1 LEEKKMRTKHIGKKT
16 PVTILVASIGVALQL
31 SAYTAAA
38 QEIQKTTAPA
48 QKATVQ
54 DKKTPTQQATAQET
68 SPPVPVE
75 GAPEFE
81 TIVVQGIRQTQRTS
95 NEVKRESDII
105 LDALVSDEIGASPDL
120 SVGETLERI
129 TGVSADRFKGSASEI
144 SVRGLGPF
152 LGFSTFNGREVSS
165 GSGDRAVSFQQF
177 PSDIVNGVVVY
188 KSQRANLVEGGVS
201 GIIDLQTV
209 QPLDYGKKRFQ
220 LDLRGS
226 YNEYQDRVQGD
237 NGLGFRGSVSGI
249 TQWDTSIGRIGAAIG
264 YSHIDSSAPEDFYTA
279 SSSFRPCNSINTAPT
294 AVSGGTAG
302 VNCSYSAASTNP
314 VYFVGN
320 GYTFRQLSTVDD
332 REALVGAVQW
342 RPNTHWNINL
352 DFQASTRQSIEDRHD
367 LNLAE
372 GRRGIA
378 PTEIADNGALLTW
391 RGNSVLDNINTIR
404 NREEDYFGGGLNIE
418 WRALDNLVLST
429 DVSYSK
435 TEREQLDLSAR
446 LRSNTLVGAGGR
458 VAYSFDQRT
467 GFPTFITVTP
477 VDLDNAGLFTTGA
490 FARRQ
495 AESREDEIRAVR
507 FDARLNIAEG
517 WFSKLEAGLRY
528 SDHDRVTDLSNN
540 NNLETIGAVA
550 TAAGQSACAL
560 AFPQE
565 DWGRNSGTNISSWAV
580 FDTRCLY
587 RNFTGFDDLGPLADS
602 RSADDINVNEK
613 TMAAYFL
620 ANFTGELGSVP
631 YTGNFGLRAARTNIS
646 STGFRGNFNVTIS
659 AGSIVLVPIAGSFS
673 PVNIKNEFTDILPSA
688 NVSFELRPDL
698 LLRGAAYRAMARPNI
713 EDMGAGRTFVLDAS
727 GTTIADAIGGV
738 SGGNPRLE
746 PLLSNNF
753 DLSLEW
759 YPNKDTALTMALYY
773 KQLSAGIVPA
783 AANSLVESFEIGG
796 TGVLVPVAQ
805 QKNDSEKSYL
815 HGVEVTAQHAMTYL
829 PGIWSRLG
837 FTFGYNYAD
846 SNFEYPDPSA
856 TDPLNPLAR
865 FTDPVGIVGFS
876 RQSGSASVYFENDK
890 LTLRAL
896 YKYRSEYSKPF
907 ELTAN
912 RVVKDAGFLDLSADF
927 RINKYTQLRFQVLN
941 VLNQNQ
947 EMYRPVEGSRAETSY
962 FGTTYFFGVRF
973 RF

>member
-1 LEEKKMRTKHIGKKT
+1 MRTMYPKKKT
-16 PVTILVASIGVALQL
+16 PVTLLVASIGIALQM
-31 SAYTAAA
+31 SAYAAA
-38 QEIQKTTAPA
+38 QEVKQTPVPAQKTTKQENNA
-48 QKATVQ
+48 
-54 DKKTPTQQATAQET
+54 TQQQDSAQPDEATEI
-68 SPPVPVE
+68 
-75 GAPEFE
+75 E

-95 NEVKRESDII
+95 NEVKRESNII
-105 LDALVSDEIGASPDL
+105 MDALVSDEIGASPDL
-120 SVGETLERI
+120 SVAETLERI

-177 PSDIVNGVVVY
+177 PSDIVNGVAVY
-188 KSQRANLVEGGVS
+188 KSQRADLVEGGVS

-209 QPLDYGKKRFQ
+209 QPLDYGKKRLQ
-220 LDLRGS
+220 VDLRGS
-226 YNEYQDRVQGD
+226 YNQYQSQQDGD

-279 SSSFRPCNSINTAPT
+279 SSSFRPCNSINTAPN
-294 AVSGGTAG
+294 AVTGGTAG
-302 VNCSYSAASTNP
+302 QNCSYSIASGNP

-320 GYTFRQLSTVDD
+320 SYTFRQLSTVDD

-342 RPNTHWNINL
+342 RPNTFWNINL

-367 LNLAE
+367 LTLAD

-378 PTEIADNGALLTW
+378 PTVIAENGALLSW

-404 NREEDYFGGGLNIE
+404 NREEDYFGGGLSVE

-429 DVSYSK
+429 DISYSR

-467 GFPTFITVTP
+467 GFPTFVTVTP
-477 VDLDNAGLFTTGA
+477 VNLDNAALFTTGA

-495 AESREDEIRAVR
+495 AESREDEIKAAR
-507 FDARLNIAEG
+507 FDARLNISEG

-528 SDHDRVTDLSNN
+528 SDHDRITDLSNDN
-540 NNLETIGAVA
+540 NRETISAAA
-550 TAAGQSACAL
+550 TAAGQSACQL

-565 DWGRNSGTNISSWAV
+565 NWGSNSGTNISSWAV

-587 RNFTGFDDLGPLADS
+587 RNFTGSDDLGPLVDS

-613 TMAAYFL
+613 TLAAYFM
-620 ANFTGELGSVP
+620 ASFTGDFGSVP
-631 YTGNFGLRAARTNIS
+631 YTGNFGLRAVRTDITS
-646 STGFRGNFNVTIS
+646 IGFRGDFDITTS

-673 PVNIKNEFTDILPSA
+673 PVTINNEFTDFLPSA
-688 NVSFELRPDL
+688 NVSLELSSDL

-713 EDMGAGRTFVLDAS
+713 EALGAGRTFVLDAS
-727 GTTIADAIGGV
+727 GTTVADAIGGV

-746 PLLSNNF
+746 PLLSNNY

-759 YPNKDTALTMALYY
+759 YPNKDTALSLALYY
-773 KQLSAGIVPA
+773 KQLSAGIVSA
-783 AANSLVESFEIGG
+783 SANSLLESFEIDGSS
-796 TGVLVPVAQ
+796 VLVPVAQ
-805 QKNDSEKSYL
+805 QKNDDGKSYL
-815 HGVEVTAQHAMTYL
+815 HGVEVTAQHSMTYL
-829 PGIWSRLG
+829 PGIWSGLG
-837 FTFGYNYAD
+837 FNLGYNYAN

-856 TDPLNPLAR
+856 VDPVNPLAR
-865 FTDPVGIVGFS
+865 FTEPVGIVGFS
-876 RQSGSASVYFENDK
+876 RHSGSASVYFENDK

-912 RVVKDAGFLDLSADF
+912 RVVKDAGFLDLSADY
-927 RINKYTQLRFQVLN
+927 RINEHMQLRFQVLN
-941 VLNQNQ
+941 VLDENQ
-947 EMYRPVEGSRAETSY
+947 EMDRPVEGSRAETSY
-962 FGTTYFFGVRF
+962 FGRTYFFGVRF
-973 RF
+973 KF